1 MDHVINAMQPYYD
14 VTLEWFLSE
23 QRSREYK
30 SISDNPY
37 YEELMA
43 LINSMNIIR
52 GYLGWE
58 NIILE
63 DELELYI
70 GEKKATSHINS
81 VEDDFEL
88 ES

>member
-30 SISDNPY
+30 NISDNPY

-52 GYLGWE
+52 EYLGWGS
-58 NIILE
+58 IILE

-70 GEKKATSHINS
+70 WKKRLQVRLIA
-81 VEDDFEL
+81 
-88 ES
+88 